1 MNLSYSS
8 VGTITKSNSKKN
20 NYKMINGFQTMVS
33 VGALT
38 KFRFVCKMMWELP
51 QITILRKNSK
61 FVETHTFKKFLLTPN
76 SR

>member
-1 MNLSYSS
+1 
-8 VGTITKSNSKKN
+8 
-20 NYKMINGFQTMVS
+20 MINGFQTMVS

-61 FVETHTFKKFLLTPN
+61 FVGTHTFKKFLLMPN

>member
-1 MNLSYSS
+1 
-8 VGTITKSNSKKN
+8 
-20 NYKMINGFQTMVS
+20 MVS

-61 FVETHTFKKFLLTPN
+61 FVETHTFKNFY
-76 SR
+76 SRQTHVKWNLNFDDGHKTAVLHRNQIKR